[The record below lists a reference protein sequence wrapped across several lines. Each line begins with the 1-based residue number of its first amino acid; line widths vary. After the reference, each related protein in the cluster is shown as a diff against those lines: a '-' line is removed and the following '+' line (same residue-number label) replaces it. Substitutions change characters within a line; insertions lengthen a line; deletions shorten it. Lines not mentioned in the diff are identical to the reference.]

1 MNPPNQQ
8 TDEPKPQQLTRAEL
22 DELDARVFSKSLL
35 SMGATMSTANVIM
48 QLANPAV
55 GYGVARST
63 VENGRLD
70 THPIKRARTTASYLA
85 VAVFGD
91 ANDRRRYRQAVN
103 RQHAQVRSTHDSPV
117 EYNAMNT
124 DLQLWVAACLYF
136 GWEDIYERV
145 HGPLT
150 GDLRETF
157 YQQGKVC
164 GTTLQMPAEAW
175 PADRDAFDV
184 YWNEQVAKID
194 ISDEVRDFLLDIAN
208 FGYASEFVQRRF
220 GPVKYRRTI
229 GYLPHEF
236 REALR
241 VEWSHDDQVWFDDYV
256 ARQVRKERRKPLW
269 LSQLSFKAL
278 LWDTRR
284 RNRFNRPLV

>member
-1 MNPPNQQ
+1 MSQNGQRMSREEM
-8 TDEPKPQQLTRAEL
+8 DSL
-22 DELDARVFSKSLL
+22 DSSVFARSLL
-35 SMGATMSTANVIM
+35 SMGRTMSTSNVIM

-55 GYGVARST
+55 GYGVARSK

-70 THPIKRARTTASYLA
+70 RHPIKRARTTGAYLA
-85 VAVFGD
+85 VAVFGNAD
-91 ANDRRRYRQAVN
+91 DRSRFRQAVN
-103 RQHAQVRSTHDSPV
+103 RQHVQVRSDDDSPV
-117 EYNAMNT
+117 PYNAMNI

-150 GDLRETF
+150 GELREVF

-175 PADRDAFDV
+175 PADRDAFTE
-184 YWNEQVAKID
+184 YWDQQTATIS
-194 ISDEVRDFLLDIAN
+194 ISDEVREFLLGIAN
-208 FGYASEFVQRRF
+208 FDYAHPAIKKRY

-229 GYLPHEF
+229 GYLPQPF

-241 VEWSHDDQVWFDDYV
+241 VPWTQADQEWFDDYV
-256 ARQVRKERRKPLW
+256 EKLVKKERRTPLW
-269 LSQLSFKAL
+269 LSQLGFRLL
-278 LWDTRR
+278 LWDARMR
-284 RNRFNRPLV
+284 SRLGRPLV

>member
-1 MNPPNQQ
+1 MASHDQQ
-8 TDEPKPQQLTRAEL
+8 TDARRERPTREQL
-22 DELDARVFSKSLL
+22 DSLDASTFATSLL
-35 SMGATMSTANVIM
+35 SMGATMSTANVTM

-63 VENGRLD
+63 VESGRLD

-85 VAVFGD
+85 VAVFGNAD
-91 ANDRRRYRQAVN
+91 DRRRYRKAVN
-103 RQHAQVRSTHDSPV
+103 RQHAQVRSTDDSPV
-117 EYNAMNT
+117 PYDAMRK

-150 GDLRETF
+150 GELRETF
-157 YQQGKVC
+157 YQQGMVC
-164 GTTLQMPAEAW
+164 GTTLQMPAEMW

-194 ISDEVRDFLLDIAN
+194 ISDEVRDFVLDIAN

-220 GPVKYRRTI
+220 GPAKYRRTI
-229 GYLPHEF
+229 GYLPQEF
-236 REALR
+236 RDALR
-241 VEWSHDDQVWFDDYV
+241 VDWSDEDQRWFDDYV
-256 ARQVRKERRKPLW
+256 ARQARKERRKPLW
-269 LSQLSFKAL
+269 LSQLTFKIL

-284 RNRFNRPLV
+284 RNRFGRPLM